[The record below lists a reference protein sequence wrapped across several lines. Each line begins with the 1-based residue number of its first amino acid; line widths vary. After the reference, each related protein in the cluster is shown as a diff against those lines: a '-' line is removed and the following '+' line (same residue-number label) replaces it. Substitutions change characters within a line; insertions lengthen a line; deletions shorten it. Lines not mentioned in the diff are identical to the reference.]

1 MKSLS
6 SLSFLNIGS
15 LVFPDIVYDVSWR
28 WYPVTNGAR
37 SLKKKFG
44 GPNLG
49 PMDLNQAD
57 NKFFCNFLKFKLY
70 VFLEIA

>member
-15 LVFPDIVYDVSWR
+15 LVFPDIVYDVSWP

-49 PMDLNQAD
+49 PMDLN
-57 NKFFCNFLKFKLY
+57 
-70 VFLEIA
+70 